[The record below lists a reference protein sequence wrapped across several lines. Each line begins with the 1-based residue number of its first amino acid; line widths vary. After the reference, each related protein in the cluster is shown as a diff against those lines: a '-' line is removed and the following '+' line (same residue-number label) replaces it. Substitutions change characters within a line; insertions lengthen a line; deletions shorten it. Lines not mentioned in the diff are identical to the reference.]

1 MSQLVIV
8 WIIIFLLIAFFEY
21 ITSRFI
27 ALCFAPGSLVSLIL
41 AMFNINLIIQLIV
54 FAAISAMFLLLLT
67 LIKLSKNKN
76 KIKESLKWN

>member
-76 KIKESLKWN
+76 KIKESLK

>member
-8 WIIIFLLIAFFEY
+8 WIIIFLLIAIFEY